1 MRRRDRIE
9 HRVAC
14 LDNDDVVGG
23 AACFRGRHLSDRL
36 SSKRR
41 LLHPECHRRA
51 SASENRAVPVRLS
64 RQRRL
69 LSWPERRS
77 PRRASGRR
85 MPSGLPCERRVLSQ
99 EPLEHQSAR
108 FAERRFR
115 SPPARFPA
123 PLYGHSWEPESHPGC
138 SARSQE
144 PMQRRISSNAASACL
159 KRFSA
164 SGFCAAGLRSGC
176 RVDAIRL
183 LNGLQDEV
191 RAIFP
196 QRDVGLSTR
205 SL

>member
-1 MRRRDRIE
+1 MSIE
-9 HRVAC
+9 WHVWTTTMWS
-14 LDNDDVVGG
+14 
-23 AACFRGRHLSDRL
+23 AALLAFVRLPRSTLQGRHLSDRL

-51 SASENRAVPVRLS
+51 SASENRPVPVRLS
-64 RQRRL
+64 RERRL

-85 MPSGLPCERRVLSQ
+85 MPSGLPCERRVLPQ

-138 SARSQE
+138 SARSQAGQS
-144 PMQRRISSNAASACL
+144 PRSAGFPRMQPPP
-159 KRFSA
+159 
-164 SGFCAAGLRSGC
+164 
-176 RVDAIRL
+176 V
-183 LNGLQDEV
+183 
-191 RAIFP
+191 
-196 QRDVGLSTR
+196 
-205 SL
+205 

>member
-1 MRRRDRIE
+1 
-9 HRVAC
+9 
-14 LDNDDVVGG
+14 VVGG
-23 AACFRGRHLSDRL
+23 AACFRSACRRSTASEGRHLFVRL

-41 LLHPECHRRA
+41 LLRSPGTTAGPALPKRA
-51 SASENRAVPVRLS
+51 SARPVTTRAAAIVLAREKLATPCIGS
-64 RQRRL
+64 TH
-69 LSWPERRS
+69 
-77 PRRASGRR
+77 AG
-85 MPSGLPCERRVLSQ
+85 GLPCERRVLPQ
-99 EPLEHQSAR
+99 KPLEHQSAR

-183 LNGLQDEV
+183 LDGLQDEV

-196 QRDVGLSTR
+196 QRDVGLSARRR
-205 SL
+205 SDRDR